1 MSNVFAHFRNTDFL
15 KTRPLA
21 SINDGKYT
29 WNSNGDEVTHT
40 FACNHEQ
47 EGRRMVF
54 HASLSSEDAVVVAAD
69 TDALILIIYADSQY
83 MVKRF

>member
-1 MSNVFAHFRNTDFL
+1 
-15 KTRPLA
+15 
-21 SINDGKYT
+21 
-29 WNSNGDEVTHT
+29 
-40 FACNHEQ
+40 
-47 EGRRMVF
+47 MVF